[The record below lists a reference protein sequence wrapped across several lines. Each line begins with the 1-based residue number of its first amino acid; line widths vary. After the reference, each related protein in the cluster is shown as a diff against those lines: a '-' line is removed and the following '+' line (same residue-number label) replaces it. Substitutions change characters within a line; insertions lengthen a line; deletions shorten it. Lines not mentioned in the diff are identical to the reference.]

1 MAKLTRLGDL
11 ERAVMDHLWS
21 SREPQTVR
29 QVHEALAAQRDLA
42 YTTIMTVL
50 QRLAKK
56 NLVIQHRD
64 DRAHRYAPMH
74 GRDELVAGLM
84 VDALDQAADSGSR
97 EAALVHFVERVGA
110 DEAAALRR
118 ALAELETKHANPP
131 IQWRSGLPLRDTDS
145 VSALAFTLVA
155 LLLVGPV
162 PALLARAA
170 WPMRAPRAAIVLWQS
185 IALAAVL
192 SAFSAGIAIASRL
205 FVPGLDGRPT
215 ATITSEIRGPRLA
228 VVAALRR
235 GVRAHAGRRRAAG
248 DLRAAGRDRDP
259 ATPRAPSDARR
270 PGRQVARLGA
280 RPALRHANDLR
291 ILDVEQPLAYCL
303 PGVRSRV
310 VVSEGTLTTLSPNE
324 VTAILS
330 HERAHLRARHD
341 LVLEMF
347 TAVHAAFP
355 RFVRS
360 ANALD
365 AVRLL
370 VELLADD
377 AAVRAAGPTPLARA
391 LVACAA
397 GRTPSGA
404 LAAGGPT
411 TVLRVRRLGGRGNSI
426 VLAITAYLAAA
437 AVLVVPTV
445 ALAVPW
451 LTELHRLFVA

>member
-1 MAKLTRLGDL
+1 
-11 ERAVMDHLWS
+11 
-21 SREPQTVR
+21 
-29 QVHEALAAQRDLA
+29 
-42 YTTIMTVL
+42 
-50 QRLAKK
+50 
-56 NLVIQHRD
+56 
-64 DRAHRYAPMH
+64 
-74 GRDELVAGLM
+74 
-84 VDALDQAADSGSR
+84 
-97 EAALVHFVERVGA
+97 
-110 DEAAALRR
+110 
-118 ALAELETKHANPP
+118 
-131 IQWRSGLPLRDTDS
+131 

-162 PALLARAA
+162 PALLARAT

-205 FVPGLDGRPT
+205 FVPGPDGRPT
-215 ATITSEIRGPRLA
+215 ATITSEIEVLGWPLWIAYVLVFALTLLIGARLMVSVLQVA
-228 VVAALRR
+228 VATR
-235 GVRAHAGRRRAAG
+235 RRRAHHRMVVDLVGKSQKWAHAHGPTRKLGTG
-248 DLRAAGRDRDP
+248 DG
-259 ATPRAPSDARR
+259 
-270 PGRQVARLGA
+270 
-280 RPALRHANDLR
+280 LR
-291 ILDVEQPLAYCL
+291 ILDVAEPLAYCL

-310 VVSEGTLTTLSPNE
+310 VVSEGTLTTLADNE
-324 VTAILS
+324 ITAILS

-360 ANALD
+360 ASALD

-370 VELLADD
+370 VEMLADD

-391 LVACAA
+391 LVTCAA
-397 GRTPSGA
+397 GRAPSGA

-411 TVLRVRRLGGRGNSI
+411 TVLRLRRLGGRGNSI
-426 VLAITAYLAAA
+426 ALSIGAYLAAA

-451 LTELHRLFVA
+451 LTELQRLFIA